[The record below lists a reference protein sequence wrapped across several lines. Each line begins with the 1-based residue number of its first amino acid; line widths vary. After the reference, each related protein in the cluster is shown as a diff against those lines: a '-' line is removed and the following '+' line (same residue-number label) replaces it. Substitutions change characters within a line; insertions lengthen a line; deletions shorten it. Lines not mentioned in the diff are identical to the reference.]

1 MEVDMVF
8 KILLAAAAM
17 LPVFMGV
24 SQGAVKD
31 MVEYDSD
38 PAHSSIDFSVRHMVI
53 STVKGFFDK
62 FEATIMYDTSD
73 VTKSTVS
80 VLINPESIS
89 TNNETRDKHLKSQDF
104 FYVEKYPEITF
115 KSTKIEKTA
124 DGLVMTGNLTIRD
137 VTKEVS
143 FPFVINGPITDPWGN
158 LRFGAEASLT
168 INRQDYGVSWNK
180 VLDSG
185 GLTAGNDVKIDIQIE
200 AVHAKE

>member
-1 MEVDMVF
+1 MVI
-8 KILLAAAAM
+8 KILLAAAAL
-17 LPVFMGV
+17 LPIFMGV
-24 SQGAVKD
+24 SQGAVQY
-31 MVEYDSD
+31 VSD

-62 FEATIMYDTSD
+62 FEATVMYDTMD
-73 VTKSTVS
+73 VTKSKVS
-80 VLINPESIS
+80 VLINPASIS
-89 TNNETRDKHLKSQDF
+89 TNNETRDKHLKSPDF
-104 FYVEKYPEITF
+104 FDVEKYPEITF
-115 KSTKIEKTA
+115 NSTKIEKTA
-124 DGLVMTGNLTIRD
+124 DGLVMTGNLTMRG

-158 LRFGAEASLT
+158 QRFGTEASLT

-200 AVHAKE
+200 AVHATK